1 MYKMV
6 LLSDE
11 DKTLYIKHKVN
22 YYVKKIYDSFDV
34 RITNEEIESLQNID
48 VSNFSNLR
56 NLNKCIESKISNL
69 LSDKNVDWIFTALI
83 YSKGN

>member
-11 DKTLYIKHKVN
+11 DKLLYIKYKVD
-22 YYVKKIYDSFDV
+22 YYVKKIHDSFYV
-34 RITNEEIESLQNID
+34 RITNEEIEDLQSIN

-56 NLNKCIESKISNL
+56 SLNKCIESKISNF
-69 LSDKNVDWIFTALI
+69 LSDKKIE
-83 YSKGN
+83 

>member
-48 VSNFSNLR
+48 VSNLKFHA
-56 NLNKCIESKISNL
+56 KM
-69 LSDKNVDWIFTALI
+69 V
-83 YSKGN
+83 